1 METVREPTLTLYDR
15 IGGDTTIGQLVE
27 RFYDLMFSEPGV
39 DAVRDMHDP
48 DTRLIRAKFF
58 DFLSG
63 WLGGPARYVEKYG
76 HPRLRARHLP
86 FAIGVA
92 ERDQWLHCMN
102 RALEQTPMDPALRAH
117 LKQSFAD
124 TADFLRNRSET

>member
-1 METVREPTLTLYDR
+1 
-15 IGGDTTIGQLVE
+15 
-27 RFYDLMFSEPGV
+27 
-39 DAVRDMHDP
+39 MHDP

-63 WLGGPARYVEKYG
+63 WLGGPSRYVEKYG

>member
-1 METVREPTLTLYDR
+1 METAQQLSLYAR
-15 IGGDTTIGQLVE
+15 LGGDAPLGRLVE

-39 DAVRDMHDP
+39 ATVRDMHDP

-63 WLGGPARYVEKYG
+63 WLGGPSRYIEKYG

-86 FAIGVA
+86 FAIGAA

-102 RALEQTPMDPALRAH
+102 KALDETVSDPALRAQ
-117 LKQSFAD
+117 LQKGFAD
-124 TADFLRNRSET
+124 TADFLRNRAEA